1 MPSLSD
7 LDYENPVKIASTQI
21 ETVAIIGGGASG
33 AIILDTLL
41 KEPSNI
47 KKIVVFERQKKL
59 GGIWLLIKTLDRLLM
74 ISSNRVVIIWR
85 MIHNCLIH
93 SISNKKKLR
102 KFYYLKHTRKVY

>member
-47 KKIVVFERQKKL
+47 KNSCI
-59 GGIWLLIKTLDRLLM
+59 
-74 ISSNRVVIIWR
+74 
-85 MIHNCLIH
+85 
-93 SISNKKKLR
+93 
-102 KFYYLKHTRKVY
+102 